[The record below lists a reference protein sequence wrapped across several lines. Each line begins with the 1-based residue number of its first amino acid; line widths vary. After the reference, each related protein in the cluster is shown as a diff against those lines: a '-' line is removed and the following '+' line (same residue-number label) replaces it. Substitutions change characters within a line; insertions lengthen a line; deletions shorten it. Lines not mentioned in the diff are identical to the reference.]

1 VFDYQENKTYLE
13 PELNGQDAKPEVTIR
28 QVRVEQPDET
38 DAHELDVDER
48 TFQIRLANTET
59 VRSHASSLIHRMY
72 ASRGYTV
79 NNPLQENPHRVT
91 MTISE
96 EDKVIGTITLGID
109 SPSGLLAD
117 EIFKDEVDAYRARGR
132 KVCELTKLA
141 FDPTTRSKTALASLF
156 HIIFIYLRRVQKCTD
171 IFIEVNPR
179 HRRFYERMLGFRK
192 HGPKRMNPR
201 VNAPAYLLCVET
213 DYVEEQIQKMGGT
226 SGHDNAEK
234 SLYPYFFCP
243 ISEKQNKAAIDR
255 QLAVLHTDQGNANAV
270 NALAAIY
277 QATRGATSVE
287 SLTLSH

>member
-1 VFDYQENKTYLE
+1 MFDYQESKTYLE

-48 TFQIRLANTET
+48 TFQIRLANTEM

-132 KVCELTKLA
+132 RVCELTKLA

-179 HRRFYERMLGFRK
+179 HRRFYERMLGFKK
-192 HGPKRMNPR
+192 HGPKKMNPR

-277 QATRGATSVE
+277 QASRGATSVE

>member
-1 VFDYQENKTYLE
+1 VFDYQESKTYLE
-13 PELNGQDAKPEVTIR
+13 PELNGQDAQPEVTIR
-28 QVRVEQPDET
+28 QIRAEQPDET

-156 HIIFIYLRRVQKCTD
+156 HIIFIYLRRVQQCTD

-192 HGPKRMNPR
+192 HGPKKMNPR

-226 SGHDNAEK
+226 SSHDNAEK

-255 QLAVLHTDQGNANAV
+255 QLAVLHTDQGNASAV

-277 QATRGATSVE
+277 QASRGATSVE

>member
-1 VFDYQENKTYLE
+1 MFDYQESKTYLE
-13 PELNGQDAKPEVTIR
+13 PELNGQDAQPEVTIR
-28 QVRVEQPDET
+28 QVRAEQPDET

-156 HIIFIYLRRVQKCTD
+156 NIIFIYLRQVQKCTD

-179 HRRFYERMLGFRK
+179 HRRFYERMLGFKK
-192 HGPKRMNPR
+192 HGPKKMNPR

-213 DYVEEQIQKMGGT
+213 DYVQEQIQKMGGT

-277 QATRGATSVE
+277 QASRGATSVE

>member
-1 VFDYQENKTYLE
+1 MFDYQESKTYLE
-13 PELNGQDAKPEVTIR
+13 PELNGQDAAPEVTIR
-28 QVRVEQPDET
+28 HVRQEQSEGS
-38 DAHELDVDER
+38 DAHELEVDER

-59 VRSHASSLIHRMY
+59 VRSNASSLIQRMY

-96 EDKVIGTITLGID
+96 ENKVIGTITLGID
-109 SPSGLLAD
+109 SPSGILAD

-132 KVCELTKLA
+132 RVCELTKLA
-141 FDPTTRSKTALASLF
+141 FDPTTRSKIALASLF

-179 HRRFYERMLGFRK
+179 HRRFYERMLGFKK
-192 HGPKRMNPR
+192 HGPKKMNPR

-226 SGHDNAEK
+226 SSHDNAEK

-243 ISEKQNKAAIDR
+243 ISEKQNKAAIDK
-255 QLAVLHTDQGNANAV
+255 QLAVLQADQGNANAV

-277 QATRGATSVE
+277 QASRGATSVE

>member
-1 VFDYQENKTYLE
+1 MFDYQESKTYLE

-28 QVRVEQPDET
+28 QVRAEQPDET

-48 TFQIRLANTET
+48 TFLIRLANTET

-132 KVCELTKLA
+132 RVCELTKLA

-156 HIIFIYLRRVQKCTD
+156 HIIFIYLRHVQKCTD

-179 HRRFYERMLGFRK
+179 HRRFYERMLGFKK
-192 HGPKRMNPR
+192 HGPKKMNTR

-213 DYVEEQIQKMGGT
+213 DYVQEQIQKMGGT
-226 SGHDNAEK
+226 SSHDNAEK

-277 QATRGATSVE
+277 QASRGATSVE

>member
-1 VFDYQENKTYLE
+1 MFDYQESKTYLE
-13 PELNGQDAKPEVTIR
+13 PELNGQDAQPEVTIR
-28 QVRVEQPDET
+28 QVRAEQPDET

-79 NNPLQENPHRVT
+79 NNPLQDNPHRVT

-132 KVCELTKLA
+132 RVCELTKLA

-156 HIIFIYLRRVQKCTD
+156 HIIFIYLRQVQKCTD

-179 HRRFYERMLGFRK
+179 HRRFYERMLGFKK
-192 HGPKRMNPR
+192 HGPKKMNPR

-277 QATRGATSVE
+277 QASRGATSVE

>member
-1 VFDYQENKTYLE
+1 VFDYQESKTYLE
-13 PELNGQDAKPEVTIR
+13 PELNGQDAQPEVTIR
-28 QVRVEQPDET
+28 QIRAEQPDET

-117 EIFKDEVDAYRARGR
+117 EIFKDEVDSYRARGR

-179 HRRFYERMLGFRK
+179 HRRFYERMLGFKK
-192 HGPKRMNPR
+192 HGPKKMNPR

-226 SGHDNAEK
+226 SSHDNAEK

-277 QATRGATSVE
+277 QASRGATSVE

>member
-1 VFDYQENKTYLE
+1 
-13 PELNGQDAKPEVTIR
+13 
-28 QVRVEQPDET
+28 
-38 DAHELDVDER
+38 
-48 TFQIRLANTET
+48 
-59 VRSHASSLIHRMY
+59 MY

-179 HRRFYERMLGFRK
+179 HRRFYERMLGFKK
-192 HGPKRMNPR
+192 HGPKKMNPR

-226 SGHDNAEK
+226 SSHDNAEK

-243 ISEKQNKAAIDR
+243 ISEKQNKAAIER

-277 QATRGATSVE
+277 QASRGATSVE

>member
-1 VFDYQENKTYLE
+1 MFDYQESKTYLE
-13 PELNGQDAKPEVTIR
+13 PELNGQDAQPEVTIR
-28 QVRVEQPDET
+28 QVRAEQPDET

-156 HIIFIYLRRVQKCTD
+156 HIIFIYLRQVQKCTD

-192 HGPKRMNPR
+192 HGPKKMNPR

-213 DYVEEQIQKMGGT
+213 DYVQEQIQKMGGT

-277 QATRGATSVE
+277 QASRGATSVE

>member
-1 VFDYQENKTYLE
+1 VFDYQESKTYLE
-13 PELNGQDAKPEVTIR
+13 PELNGQDAQPEVAIR

-132 KVCELTKLA
+132 RVCELTKLA

-179 HRRFYERMLGFRK
+179 HRRFYERMLGFKK
-192 HGPKRMNPR
+192 HGPKKMNPR

-277 QATRGATSVE
+277 QASRGATSVE

>member
-1 VFDYQENKTYLE
+1 MSGEIGPNKSLDA
-13 PELNGQDAKPEVTIR
+13 PDSNGLIG
-28 QVRVEQPDET
+28 
-38 DAHELDVDER
+38 DVDALSLDSAALTNDADDLVIEQKNFR
-48 TFQIRLANTET
+48 IRLADTESG
-59 VRSHASSLIHRMY
+59 RNSASMLINKMY
-72 ASRGYTV
+72 AWRGYGSAHQV
-79 NNPLQENPHRVT
+79 KANPSRITLTASDKE
-91 MTISE
+91 
-96 EDKVIGTITLGID
+96 KVIGTITLGID

-179 HRRFYERMLGFRK
+179 HRRFYERMLGFKK
-192 HGPKRMNPR
+192 HGPKKMNPR

-226 SGHDNAEK
+226 SSHDNAEK

-277 QATRGATSVE
+277 QASRGATSVE

>member
-1 VFDYQENKTYLE
+1 MFDYQESKTYLD

-28 QVRVEQPDET
+28 QVHTGQPDET

-156 HIIFIYLRRVQKCTD
+156 HIIFIYLRQVQKCTD

-192 HGPKRMNPR
+192 HGPKKMNPR

-277 QATRGATSVE
+277 QASRGATSVE

>member
-1 VFDYQENKTYLE
+1 MEH
-13 PELNGQDAKPEVTIR
+13 ELNGQDAQPEVTIR
-28 QVRVEQPDET
+28 QVRAEQPDET

-179 HRRFYERMLGFRK
+179 HRRFYERMLGFKK
-192 HGPKRMNPR
+192 HGPKKMNPR

-226 SGHDNAEK
+226 SSHDNAEK

-243 ISEKQNKAAIDR
+243 ISEKQNKAAIER

-277 QATRGATSVE
+277 QASRGATSVE

>member
-1 VFDYQENKTYLE
+1 MFDYQESKTYLE
-13 PELNGQDAKPEVTIR
+13 PELNGQDAQPEVTIR
-28 QVRVEQPDET
+28 QIRAEQPDET

-192 HGPKRMNPR
+192 HGPKKMNPR

-226 SGHDNAEK
+226 SSHDNAEK

-277 QATRGATSVE
+277 QASRGATSVE

>member
-1 VFDYQENKTYLE
+1 MFDYQESKTYLE
-13 PELNGQDAKPEVTIR
+13 PELNGQDAKPEVAIR

-132 KVCELTKLA
+132 RVCELTKLA

-179 HRRFYERMLGFRK
+179 HRRFYERMLGFQK
-192 HGPKRMNPR
+192 HGPKKMNPR

-277 QATRGATSVE
+277 QASRGATSVE